1 MLFRAS
7 VVALSALMVM
17 PLPAAGQLV
26 EGARVRVT
34 IDGTLTDDGSVKRGA
49 PQSVVARFTA
59 MEPGHLRLAVD
70 DAGTIRVP
78 KASVTR
84 LEVRRRSRARGALV
98 GAGAGILGGVLV
110 GSMMAAGC
118 ESRSGDG
125 PNFCGLDFLAGVV
138 LGLPVGTIAGVAI
151 GVPRWVR
158 VPPTAFALRGNPA
171 ASGAQ
176 ISSTFRF

>member
-34 IDGTLTDDGSVKRGA
+34 LDGTLTDDGSVKSGA
-49 PQSVVARFTA
+49 PQSVVARFTG

-70 DAGTIRVP
+70 DAKTIRVP
-78 KASVTR
+78 KASITQ
-84 LEVRRRSRARGALV
+84 LEVRRRSRPRGALI
-98 GAGAGILGGVLV
+98 GAGGGLLSGAIAGTLLTALCA
-110 GSMMAAGC
+110 SDPD
-118 ESRSGDG
+118 ESA
-125 PNFCGLDFLAGVV
+125 CGLLLIAGVV
-138 LGLPVGTIAGVAI
+138 IGFPVGTIAGVAI

-158 VPPTAFALRGNPA
+158 VPPTSFALRGNPA
-171 ASGAQ
+171 ASGVQ
-176 ISSTFRF
+176 ISHTFRF